1 MADENT
7 QPVEE
12 IETIIETDLENT
24 AESVVESPSASSDTP
39 SPVNPATPV
48 AAVSAFISKLVNMN
62 DQRDPV
68 QTDYGLVKPMPI
80 VQEMEKS
87 YLDYAMSVIVAR
99 ALPDV
104 RDGLK
109 PVHRRILF
117 AIKGMGLHWNTAYK
131 KSERIVGEVLGKY
144 HPHGDTAVYDALV
157 RLAQDFSMRYQ
168 LVDGQ
173 GNFGSVDGDSPA
185 AMRYTEARLTKIS
198 EELLGDID
206 KNTVEFID
214 NFDGS
219 QQEPTVLP
227 SRLPNLLLMGAEGIA
242 VGMATKIPPHNITEV
257 ANAMIA
263 TVQSSAVE
271 LDEETLALT
280 KEPTPDSM
288 QTADSQKLA
297 GTLQTNIT
305 IPEILEHIQG
315 PDFPTGGE
323 MFDWA
328 QIKEAYE
335 TGKGRVVLR
344 AVASIEEA
352 KSGKFQII
360 ITELPYQVN
369 KSRLVAKIADLVR
382 DKVLVGI
389 SDLRDE
395 SDRDGLRIMIELKKD
410 AKPKAVLNN
419 LYKHTEL
426 QSSFPM
432 NMVALNS
439 EGTPQLMN
447 VKTVLSE
454 YLKHRQ
460 LVVIRRSQFELKS
473 AKDRAHILEGLLIAL
488 SNLDAVIET
497 IRKSPDSEIARQRL
511 MERFK
516 LSEIQAIAI
525 LDMQLRRLAALE
537 RKKIEEEYNL
547 IKQTI
552 DNLVTILSQPLKV
565 LEIITQE
572 TKNLIEVYGDA
583 RRTKLHKGKI
593 GEFSE
598 EDLIANDPMIVTI
611 TETGYIKR
619 MNPSTYRTQH
629 RGGKGVTGMTT
640 KDEDAIMN
648 ILTASA
654 HDSMLMFT
662 NKGRVFKLKVHELP
676 ESSRQAKGTSI
687 VNLVNLSPEE
697 RIQSILTMD
706 DKKVDAT
713 AYIALATRKG
723 LVKKT
728 PLKEYQNIRT
738 NGIIAIILKEGDE
751 LVWGKITSGTHDV
764 MLITHDGK
772 SIRFPESEIKS
783 TKRDTQGVTA
793 IALKND
799 DYVVGVEAIPTKI
812 EPLLDKRR
820 KQYLHL
826 LVITEKGMG
835 KRTELTEY
843 PAQKRAGQGVKV
855 SELSDKTGMITS
867 AVAVDQTIDEVML
880 TTKDAQVI
888 KLPLKNIPV
897 LKRPTQGVIL
907 MRFSSKGDK
916 VVAVALT
923 KKPLDD
929 DEESEFDSEKKE

>member
-1 MADENT
+1 
-7 QPVEE
+7 
-12 IETIIETDLENT
+12 
-24 AESVVESPSASSDTP
+24 
-39 SPVNPATPV
+39 
-48 AAVSAFISKLVNMN
+48 
-62 DQRDPV
+62 
-68 QTDYGLVKPMPI
+68 
-80 VQEMEKS
+80 
-87 YLDYAMSVIVAR
+87 
-99 ALPDV
+99 
-104 RDGLK
+104 
-109 PVHRRILF
+109 
-117 AIKGMGLHWNTAYK
+117 
-131 KSERIVGEVLGKY
+131 
-144 HPHGDTAVYDALV
+144 
-157 RLAQDFSMRYQ
+157 
-168 LVDGQ
+168 
-173 GNFGSVDGDSPA
+173 
-185 AMRYTEARLTKIS
+185 
-198 EELLGDID
+198 
-206 KNTVEFID
+206 
-214 NFDGS
+214 
-219 QQEPTVLP
+219 
-227 SRLPNLLLMGAEGIA
+227 
-242 VGMATKIPPHNITEV
+242 
-257 ANAMIA
+257 
-263 TVQSSAVE
+263 
-271 LDEETLALT
+271 
-280 KEPTPDSM
+280 
-288 QTADSQKLA
+288 
-297 GTLQTNIT
+297 
-305 IPEILEHIQG
+305 
-315 PDFPTGGE
+315 
-323 MFDWA
+323 
-328 QIKEAYE
+328 
-335 TGKGRVVLR
+335 
-344 AVASIEEA
+344 
-352 KSGKFQII
+352 
-360 ITELPYQVN
+360 
-369 KSRLVAKIADLVR
+369 
-382 DKVLVGI
+382 
-389 SDLRDE
+389 
-395 SDRDGLRIMIELKKD
+395 
-410 AKPKAVLNN
+410 
-419 LYKHTEL
+419 
-426 QSSFPM
+426 
-432 NMVALNS
+432 
-439 EGTPQLMN
+439 
-447 VKTVLSE
+447 
-454 YLKHRQ
+454 
-460 LVVIRRSQFELKS
+460 
-473 AKDRAHILEGLLIAL
+473 
-488 SNLDAVIET
+488 
-497 IRKSPDSEIARQRL
+497 
-511 MERFK
+511 
-516 LSEIQAIAI
+516 
-525 LDMQLRRLAALE
+525 
-537 RKKIEEEYNL
+537 
-547 IKQTI
+547 
-552 DNLVTILSQPLKV
+552 
-565 LEIITQE
+565 
-572 TKNLIEVYGDA
+572 
-583 RRTKLHKGKI
+583 
-593 GEFSE
+593 
-598 EDLIANDPMIVTI
+598 
-611 TETGYIKR
+611 
-619 MNPSTYRTQH
+619 
-629 RGGKGVTGMTT
+629 
-640 KDEDAIMN
+640 MN